1 VAALAAGGCGGADEK
16 AAPKPE
22 PASVAL
28 TKTYGFQGRSRR
40 VDSRVTVSPTGA
52 RIRDSALVVPRG
64 RRPFRLAIRI
74 EDHGPSPFPFQWARF
89 TLVSR
94 TGARSS
100 GSSLTPLRR
109 LEPGRQ
115 RSARGAIVTFLVPK
129 GFVPVQA
136 RMTSIVAVW
145 PFEARWPVKTA
156 TGP

>member
-1 VAALAAGGCGGADEK
+1 
-16 AAPKPE
+16 
-22 PASVAL
+22 VAL
-28 TKTYGFQGRSRR
+28 EKTYGFQGRSRR

-52 RIRDSALVVPRG
+52 RIRDTSLVVPRG
-64 RRPFRLAIRI
+64 RRPFRLAVRI
-74 EDHGPSPFPFQWARF
+74 EDRGPSPFPFEWARF

-109 LEPGRQ
+109 LEPGRR
-115 RSARGAIVTFLVPK
+115 RSARAAIITFLVPK

-145 PFEARWPVKTA
+145 PFQARWAVKTGA
-156 TGP
+156 GP